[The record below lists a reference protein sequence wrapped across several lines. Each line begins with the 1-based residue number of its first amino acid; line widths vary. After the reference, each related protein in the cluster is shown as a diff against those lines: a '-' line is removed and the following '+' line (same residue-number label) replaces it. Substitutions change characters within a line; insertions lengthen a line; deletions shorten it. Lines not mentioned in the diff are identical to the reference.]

1 MSRIRTWGLALA
13 VAGAG
18 LAVGVAPGMAWSSF
32 CEDDP
37 PVQVVTPAGHNVTVN
52 NFLIY
57 ERQDRRLM
65 RHATLYATATPAGPG
80 HTLVVIHVLTPEG
93 GHSAIHVNS
102 KTDRFQSRTFADGQ
116 WGTEID
122 LYLTLDT
129 D

>member
-1 MSRIRTWGLALA
+1 MTRIRGCGLALA

-18 LAVGVAPGMAWSSF
+18 LALGATPGMAWSSF

-57 ERQDRRLM
+57 QRQDRHLM
-65 RHATLYATATPAGPG
+65 RHAALYATATPAGPG
-80 HTLVVIHVLTPEG
+80 QTLVVIHVLTPAG
-93 GHSAIHVNS
+93 GHGGIRVNS
-102 KTDRFQSRTFADGQ
+102 KSDRFETSTFADGE
-116 WGTEID
+116 WGKEID
-122 LYLTLDT
+122 LYMTLAT